1 MSDTDLNPHREGD
14 AYSELNALIDSAL
27 RRYGDFAPGEAS
39 ASLRLM
45 FIEFANMVIDDI
57 RMHPYWDGV
66 EIPYYAH
73 GSESRPIDDHVMVA
87 AMLYRYSEQ
96 QVSGKLQLYA
106 PAYFRAL
113 NQSLWRK
120 INGNTKLRVRPT
132 DGGSNKAFSRKT
144 STTNGLPLPETDA

>member
-14 AYSELNALIDSAL
+14 DYSELNALIDSAL

-39 ASLRLM
+39 PSLRLM
-45 FIEFANMVIDDI
+45 FTEFANMVIDDI

-66 EIPYYAH
+66 EIPYYQH

-87 AMLYRYSEQ
+87 ALLYRYGEQ
-96 QVSGKLQLYA
+96 QGSGKIQIYA

-113 NQSLWRK
+113 NLSLWRR

-132 DGGSNKAFSRKT
+132 DGGSNKAFSRETSKT
-144 STTNGLPLPETDA
+144 SGLPVPDTEA